1 MTTREQAAPSAPIH
15 AAEVR
20 APGKAGMLAWFDGLG
35 LPVPTTIVLEHG
47 RPVAEQL
54 GSSPSVVVTAIPLPV
69 T

>member
-1 MTTREQAAPSAPIH
+1 
-15 AAEVR
+15 
-20 APGKAGMLAWFDGLG
+20 MLAWFDGLG
-35 LPVPTTIVLEHG
+35 LPVPTTIVLKHG